1 MSPRGSSR
9 MAMSPEEMARTI
21 LMLEEEL
28 RTVRGEVDRLAMKEK
43 IDSLAARVAALEA
56 EFHGN

>member
-1 MSPRGSSR
+1 MQRGEHSLAAMPPEAMVR
-9 MAMSPEEMARTI
+9 MI
-21 LMLEEEL
+21 LELESEL
-28 RTVRGEVDRLAMKEK
+28 NRVRAEVDRLSLKEK

>member
-1 MSPRGSSR
+1 